1 MRLDKC
7 LSNSGHGSRS
17 EVRHQIKKGLV
28 SLQGRV
34 ITDPA
39 YNVREQDFSQLTVA
53 GKPAQIK
60 LNVHLMMHK
69 PPGLITAMED
79 KKLPTIAEIIPAK
92 WLNSGL
98 FPVGRLDRDT
108 TGLLILTNDGIL
120 CHRLISPRWDI
131 WKTYQV
137 EIDGQV
143 FSAADKT
150 VFQDGIVLEDGLK
163 CMPANLD
170 ILTANQANLS
180 IQEGKF
186 HQVKRMMQA
195 TGRRVTKLHRL
206 SFGPLTLDEG
216 LLPGDCR
223 ELTKREIEILYAAAQ
238 LEPKF

>member
-98 FPVGRLDRDT
+98 FP
-108 TGLLILTNDGIL
+108 
-120 CHRLISPRWDI
+120 
-131 WKTYQV
+131 
-137 EIDGQV
+137 DGQV

-195 TGRRVTKLHRL
+195 TGRRVTRLHRL
-206 SFGPLTLDEG
+206 SFGPLTLDES
-216 LLPGDCR
+216 LRPGDCR
-223 ELTKREIEILYAAAQ
+223 ELTEREIEILYEAAH